1 MAGFVKNEMDPNT
14 EKEASGNI
22 ATIFRTHLIDINRF
36 EKNHIAGKYF
46 EKKKTIT
53 KSCLWLQ

>member
-36 EKNHIAGKYF
+36 EKNHIAGKY
-46 EKKKTIT
+46 
-53 KSCLWLQ
+53 